1 MCNIAG
7 YVGERDA
14 APILIEMIRAQEGQ
28 NGGFYTGI
36 ATLHEGRIHYRKL
49 VGSLDDLL
57 SKTDAASL
65 PGKIGIIHSRTPGFS
80 GDEWSHPFVCE
91 RDGEVINAL
100 VLNGSVGHFR
110 YLDEKRIAVAEQLL
124 AEGFTMRSRLP
135 ADYKDV
141 SVLNKPAAFMQ
152 LGDGTRVHPTDV
164 FCQLASKY
172 MLEGE
177 SAPDA
182 LSHTMYEIPKEI
194 VGLMLSLSE
203 PDSIAWTRVNQP
215 MHVAFAPHGA
225 YLATAPHAI
234 PEDAGEYS
242 LLPLLCSGLIKKD
255 GFSVRHFEKAVATV
269 APLSPRVRHEAYELI
284 CRTLREGK
292 CKLSDLS
299 KLVKPLFD
307 SADCVQATPLVYP
320 ILCDLMR
327 QGLLK
332 VERRTRPGVFEGL
345 SAPIDY
351 MYIED

>member
-36 ATLHEGRIHYRKL
+36 ATLHEGKIYYRKL

-57 SKTDAASL
+57 EKTDAASL
-65 PGKIGIIHSRTPGFS
+65 PGKVGIIHSRTPGFA

-91 RDGEVINAL
+91 NGGEIISAM
-100 VLNGSVGHFR
+100 VLNGSTGYFKP
-110 YLDEKRIAVAEQLL
+110 LDGKCVCVAEQLI

-135 ADYKDV
+135 ADYEDV
-141 SVLNKPAAFMQ
+141 SVLGKPGAFLT
-152 LGDGTRVHPTDV
+152 LGDGTRIHPTDLS
-164 FCQLASKY
+164 CQLTGKY
-172 MLEGE
+172 LLAGE

-182 LSHTMYEIPKEI
+182 LTHALCELPKEI
-194 VGLMLSLSE
+194 VGLMLSLDE
-203 PDSIAWTRVNQP
+203 PEAISWTRVNQP
-215 MHVAFAPHGA
+215 MHVAFADHGA
-225 YLATAPHAI
+225 YLATAPMAI

-242 LLPLLCSGLIKKD
+242 LLPVLCSGLIKKD
-255 GFSVRHFEKAVATV
+255 GFSARRYEKHVATV

-284 CRTLREGK
+284 CRALREKK

-299 KLVKPLFD
+299 KLVKPIFD

-320 ILCDLMR
+320 ILCDLKR
-327 QGLLK
+327 CGLLK
-332 VERRTRPGVFEGL
+332 TERSTRPGVFEGL
-345 SAPIDY
+345 TAPIDY
-351 MYIED
+351 MYID